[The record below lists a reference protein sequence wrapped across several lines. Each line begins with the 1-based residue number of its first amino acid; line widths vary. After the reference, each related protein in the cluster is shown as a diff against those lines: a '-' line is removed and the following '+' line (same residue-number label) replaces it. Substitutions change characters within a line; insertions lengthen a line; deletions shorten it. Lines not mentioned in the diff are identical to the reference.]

1 MLGMLG
7 TPYGDKDQCSDHK
20 DMWGQIQGEFAKGW
34 FVPSKEEW
42 SAFAEELGI
51 TDSNYT
57 SKGLSDWYWSSSQ
70 NYTGSAWSANFDSG
84 YMGTNVVSN
93 SNYVRLSATF

>member
-51 TDSNYT
+51 TKSKYT

-70 NYTGSAWSANFDSG
+70 GNAYHAWLASFDNGSMDYGNVNYYSC
-84 YMGTNVVSN
+84 
-93 SNYVRLSATF
+93 VRLSATF

>member
-57 SKGLSDWYWSSSQ
+57 SKGLSGWYWSSSQ
-70 NYTGSAWSANFDSG
+70 EDAGIAWDAYFSDG
-84 YMGTNVVSN
+84 YMNCNGVNGSG
-93 SNYVRLSATF
+93 YVRLSATF